1 MDHRIMGNILYLNE
15 KQNIICWKKSHFV
28 RMADE
33 LDIYRLTVLEG
44 NPSLL
49 AKLAFWALDNGRK
62 LYRPDVITFTYE
74 LPSFI
79 HNHDRKDKRKKAIFP
94 GFSRFDV
101 PNGTFSG
108 TKLQSSQ

>member
-33 LDIYRLTVLEG
+33 LDIYRPTVLEG

-74 LPSFI
+74 LPSVI
-79 HNHDRKDKRKKAIFP
+79 HMAAILLCIALT
-94 GFSRFDV
+94 V
-101 PNGTFSG
+101 PARRIWKPAGARS
-108 TKLQSSQ
+108 